1 MKKGAKTYYKEFK
14 VASRSV
20 VEKVKVLIHQGNI
33 RRIII
38 KDERG
43 RTFLEIPL
51 TVAAVGTLAAP
62 LLAAVGAAA
71 ALVSQFTFV
80 VEKVEPK
87 KAKAKKSKAK
97 TKAKKR

>member
-87 KAKAKKSKAK
+87 KTKAKKSKAK